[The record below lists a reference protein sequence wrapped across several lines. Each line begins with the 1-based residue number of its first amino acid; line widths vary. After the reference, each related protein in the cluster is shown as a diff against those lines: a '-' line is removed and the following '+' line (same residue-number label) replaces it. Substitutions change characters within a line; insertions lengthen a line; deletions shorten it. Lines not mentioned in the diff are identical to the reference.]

1 MGVWIEYDMEECEAQ
16 SDLPELVCVSV
27 SLCVFV
33 FVYGGGS
40 NLRRLRQT

>member
-27 SLCVFV
+27 CVCLFMEV
-33 FVYGGGS
+33 GAI
-40 NLRRLRQT
+40 